1 MTPPTDKPFYL
12 SSEEFSTLINTRIFG
27 TSPDPI
33 GYPTPNQYPTLSAEA
48 LTFDCPFCKFKN
60 GSLTYQH
67 ILVCPG
73 GGGNIKRHNE
83 CIYLFQQLLT
93 IAGIPH
99 TIREPKNIN
108 TSTRKRVD
116 IITSHI
122 NAQRGYD
129 LAIVSPNV
137 PTYCHR
143 ASKEQF
149 YAAQSKFN
157 EKITKHQPAY
167 TAENADFI
175 PLILE
180 STGAIHPRT
189 LSEIGALISLAG
201 QTPHPT
207 HHAFNIQD
215 NYQYWTHTISIA
227 AVRATI
233 NKQIIARSKAH
244 NLVQQLL
251 MPPEG
256 TANLP
261 TSHAPHTTFMQT
273 LRPSFSK

>member
-1 MTPPTDKPFYL
+1 M
-12 SSEEFSTLINTRIFG
+12 
-27 TSPDPI
+27 
-33 GYPTPNQYPTLSAEA
+33 
-48 LTFDCPFCKFKN
+48 
-60 GSLTYQH
+60 
-67 ILVCPG
+67 
-73 GGGNIKRHNE
+73 
-83 CIYLFQQLLT
+83 
-93 IAGIPH
+93 
-99 TIREPKNIN
+99 
-108 TSTRKRVD
+108 
-116 IITSHI
+116 
-122 NAQRGYD
+122 YD

-149 YAAQSKFN
+149 YAAQSKYN
-157 EKITKHQPAY
+157 EKITKHEAAY
-167 TAENADFI
+167 TAENADFV

-180 STGAIHPRT
+180 STGLNYPRT

-215 NYQYWTHTISIA
+215 NYQFWTHTISIA

>member
-1 MTPPTDKPFYL
+1 MSPLTATEPPENNSTP
-12 SSEEFSTLINTRIFG
+12 R
-27 TSPDPI
+27 
-33 GYPTPNQYPTLSAEA
+33 NQ
-48 LTFDCPFCKFKN
+48 
-60 GSLTYQH
+60 
-67 ILVCPG
+67 
-73 GGGNIKRHNE
+73 NI
-83 CIYLFQQLLT
+83 
-93 IAGIPH
+93 
-99 TIREPKNIN
+99 
-108 TSTRKRVD
+108 TRK
-116 IITSHI
+116 SPSI
-122 NAQRGYD
+122 N
-129 LAIVSPNV
+129 LL
-137 PTYCHR
+137 
-143 ASKEQF
+143 K
-149 YAAQSKFN
+149 
-157 EKITKHQPAY
+157 
-167 TAENADFI
+167 NADFV

-215 NYQYWTHTISIA
+215 NYQFWTHTISIA

-233 NKQIIARSKAH
+233 KKQIIARSKAH

-256 TANLP
+256 TQANLP